1 MREEARVL
9 FPSPP
14 LPPHTPSDYPQFRVG
29 KGQRWRKRQSE
40 PGGGWQGWEMERA
53 GGVRGWSSN
62 HRQGQKG

>member
-14 LPPHTPSDYPQFRVG
+14 LPPHPPSDYPQFRVG

-40 PGGGWQGWEMERA
+40 TRRGVAGLGDGEGWGSE
-53 GGVRGWSSN
+53 GVV
-62 HRQGQKG
+62 Q